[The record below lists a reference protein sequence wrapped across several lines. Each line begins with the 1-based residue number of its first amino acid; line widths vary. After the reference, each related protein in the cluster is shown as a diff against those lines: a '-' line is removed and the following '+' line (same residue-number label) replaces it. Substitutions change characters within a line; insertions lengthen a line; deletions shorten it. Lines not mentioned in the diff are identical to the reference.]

1 MYNRDYLSTF
11 CSPQTLFILT
21 VGLFTENLTCQMF
34 VAFSCY
40 RFFHGSLP
48 LNLSG
53 ATVKLCLVN
62 RIMDSFW
69 TLYLPID
76 CYGNIPSLSR
86 LFCGYL
92 RNACQA
98 LSVTLVQKMGKSY
111 GKGFSNERRCRII
124 ILTAEELNNAL

>member
-11 CSPQTLFILT
+11 CSLQTLFILT

-34 VAFSCY
+34 VAFLCY
-40 RFFHGSLP
+40 IFFHGSLP

-76 CYGNIPSLSR
+76 CYGKIPSLSS
-86 LFCGYL
+86 GYL

-124 ILTAEELNNAL
+124 ILTAEELNNETVTL